1 MCSRRCAGAGQG
13 MSEQARRRERVQA
26 RARAAIVIH
35 PGRCPGSGIA
45 RGSARQCGGVQ
56 VWCAGRCPARGGN
69 GPQISMHNYAAAG
82 PTQPVSVGSVS
93 EWCSGDRGM
102 VVLFVRRRR
111 RLVGLYLHSER
122 REGDAVSP
130 WGMSSGGASRWLME
144 HSRRSGGATAS
155 DETQWLVVLKGF
167 KASQHH
173 FPHPLE
179 KAACRARCWCV

>member
-1 MCSRRCAGAGQG
+1 MAVMGHELVC
-13 MSEQARRRERVQA
+13 
-26 RARAAIVIH
+26 II
-35 PGRCPGSGIA
+35 
-45 RGSARQCGGVQ
+45 
-56 VWCAGRCPARGGN
+56 
-69 GPQISMHNYAAAG
+69 YAAG
-82 PTQPVSVGSVS
+82 PTQPVGVGLVS
-93 EWCSGDRGM
+93 EWYAGDRGM
-102 VVLFVRRRR
+102 VVLLVRRRR
-111 RLVGLYLHSER
+111 PVGLYLHSER

-173 FPHPLE
+173 FPHPLG